1 VVVSFKLLDISLS
14 NFEVKI
20 VSDPRKPRRKTFG
33 SSWIK
38 RREMHNSAEY
48 DKAFENSVKN
58 KVD

>member
-1 VVVSFKLLDISLS
+1 VVSFKLLDISPS

-20 VSDPRKPRRKTFG
+20 VSDPRKPRRKTFS

-38 RREMHNSAEY
+38 GREMHNSAEF
-48 DKAFENSVKN
+48 DKAFENWLKN